1 MEPQIFSLPKKDP
14 FSTLDREINRLS
26 EFFTS
31 LDPEN
36 WKAPTHCEGWTVRD
50 MVAHLDSDEEYNE
63 ACLNDT
69 VGTLIAGFT
78 SIDDFNDRQIQKRA
92 HLSNEE
98 ILHQWLV
105 RQAHVRKTW
114 EQLGLEV
121 EVPTFIGPYPLHAQ
135 IWHITSEYA
144 THADDM
150 GVQVL
155 PQDQHPRLMWR
166 FQFSAFAVQ
175 EKKNPP
181 SLARKDNRM
190 IIFTDQHRL
199 SLSEEDFVA
208 TVSARLPVPKNPQD
222 RKLITALRTLA

>member
-26 EFFTS
+26 KFFTS
-31 LDPEN
+31 LDPEG

-98 ILHQWLV
+98 ILHQWRI

-114 EQLGLEV
+114 EQLGLKV
-121 EVPTFIGPYPLHAQ
+121 EIPTFIGPYPLQAQ

-155 PQDQHPRLMWR
+155 PEDQHSRLMWR
-166 FQFSAFAVQ
+166 FQFSAFAAQ

-181 SLARKDNRM
+181 GLVRKDNRM

-208 TVSARLPVPKNPQD
+208 AVSARLPVPENLPD
-222 RKLITALRTLA
+222 RKLIAALRTLG

>member
-26 EFFTS
+26 KFFTS
-31 LDPEN
+31 LDPQD

-69 VGTLIAGFT
+69 VGTLITGFT
-78 SIDDFNDRQIQKRA
+78 SIDDFNDQQIQKRA

-98 ILHQWLV
+98 ILRQWRV

-121 EVPTFIGPYPLHAQ
+121 EIPTFIGPYPMHAQ

-155 PQDQHPRLMWR
+155 PDDQHPRLMWR

-181 SLARKDNRM
+181 GLARKDSRM

-208 TVSARLPVPKNPQD
+208 AVSARLPVPENPQD
-222 RKLITALRTLA
+222 RKLIAALRTLA

>member
-69 VGTLIAGFT
+69 VGKLIAGFT

-98 ILHQWLV
+98 ILQQWRV
-105 RQAHVRKTW
+105 RQAHVHKTW

-150 GVQVL
+150 GVQV
-155 PQDQHPRLMWR
+155 PPEDQHPRLMWR

-181 SLARKDNRM
+181 SLAHKDNRM

-208 TVSARLPVPKNPQD
+208 AVSARLPVPENPQD
-222 RKLITALRTLA
+222 RKLIAALRTLA